1 MVSYHEETEQKI
13 SLLLRI
19 GKVLMENGAD
29 TNRIMRTMKRTAAYL
44 GIDSDNLNIHIM
56 MTTIMVN
63 VRDKTYVHHSI
74 TDFKKCSKM
83 AINMTLI
90 SAISKL
96 SCKAIEENYPI
107 EQFKQRL
114 DEICTK
120 PRAYGKVTTMIGAGV
135 ACGGFSLLF
144 GCDFYAFIYTSICA
158 MLGFLT
164 RSRCNVW
171 GFNQYAS
178 IAISAFVA
186 SCVAYATHFLPTL
199 TPWHPLIACS
209 LFIVPG
215 IPLINAIDDAL
226 DNFVVSCMARTIHTV
241 LMVGSMTFGIVSAIK
256 IFNVDFFTHVSIYS
270 SNSYLVCAFAAA
282 IAAIGFSTIFNTPP
296 RLLIVVAIGAIIAVT
311 TRNFLILEFQIE
323 QSIAS
328 FTGAVIVSLLS
339 LKMIHI
345 VHTPGHVLMIPSVI
359 PMIPGVLM
367 YRLIF
372 GVFNIHHLIPADY
385 YMMISNGVTA
395 FLTIMG
401 IAIGVAVPNM
411 FLRKYIY
418 RSTEEFLQA
427 LAKRNQLQAKF
438 ETRKI

>member
-1 MVSYHEETEQKI
+1 MVNYHEEVEQKI

-29 TNRIMRTMKRTAAYL
+29 TNRILRTMHRTAAYL
-44 GIDSDNLNIHIM
+44 DIDKDNLHIHVT

-63 VRDKTYVHHSI
+63 VRDKTYAHHSI
-74 TDFKKCSKM
+74 TDFQNCSKL

-96 SCKAIEENYPI
+96 SCKAIEENYPLAK
-107 EQFKQRL
+107 FKQRL

-120 PRAYGKVTTMIGAGV
+120 PRAYNKIVTTFGAGI
-135 ACGGFSLLF
+135 ACGGFAVLF
-144 GCDFYAFIYTSICA
+144 GCDFWAFIYTSICA
-158 MLGFLT
+158 MIGFLT

-171 GFNQYAS
+171 GFNPYTS
-178 IAISAFVA
+178 IAISAFTA
-186 SCVAYATHFLPTL
+186 SCFAYAAHFLPTL

-226 DNFVVSCMARTIHTV
+226 DNFIVPCIARTIHTV
-241 LMVGSMTFGIVSAIK
+241 LMVGSMTFGIVFAIK
-256 IFNVDFFTHVSIYS
+256 LFNVDFFTNVSIYS
-270 SNSYLVCAFAAA
+270 SNSYLVCAIAAA
-282 IAAIGFSTIFNTPP
+282 VAAMGFSTIFNTPP
-296 RLLIVVAIGAIIAVT
+296 RLLWVVALGAVIAVT
-311 TRNFLILEFQIE
+311 TRNFLILEFQVE
-323 QSIAS
+323 QSVAS

-339 LKMIHI
+339 LKMVHL

-372 GVFNIHHLIPADY
+372 GIFNIHNLIPADY
-385 YMMISNGVTA
+385 YTMISNGVTA
-395 FLTIMG
+395 LLTILG

-418 RSTEEFLQA
+418 RSTEEYLQA
-427 LAKRNQLQAKF
+427 LAKKNQLQARF
-438 ETRKI
+438 ATRK